1 MGLAKRTENKCWGQ
15 GHEEERDLKTLDL
28 KVREE
33 GVHHHPL
40 ERAVP
45 LRERL
50 GNNHEGEHPSLAAL
64 ATSSHTHM
72 GMETLGPGP
81 GLLGT
86 RTVTAGLISSL
97 VVANSGCFDEGIL
110 LSQGT
115 RTYSWSDQVFPVK
128 TMTKGLAGSL
138 VLGSRGQAGE
148 ENGGGAGRAWLA
160 LRLLSG
166 LQLCCCG
173 ISGEDGQ

>member
-40 ERAVP
+40 ERAAP

-50 GNNHEGEHPSLAAL
+50 GNNLEGEHPSLAAL

-72 GMETLGPGP
+72 GIGSGNTWPWPRASWHENSHCRPHFFLG
-81 GLLGT
+81 
-86 RTVTAGLISSL
+86 
-97 VVANSGCFDEGIL
+97 
-110 LSQGT
+110 
-115 RTYSWSDQVFPVK
+115 
-128 TMTKGLAGSL
+128 
-138 VLGSRGQAGE
+138 
-148 ENGGGAGRAWLA
+148 GRKLWML
-160 LRLLSG
+160 
-166 LQLCCCG
+166 
-173 ISGEDGQ
+173 